1 LADITVLRPDETPAR
16 SGDVDYAKRG
26 DIPAEGAHVI
36 LIENG
41 KPRARDL
48 MQFVAEELRQRQAIS
63 GVEVFSKPS
72 AGKPIEAL
80 EAKEMAARAHLVITG
95 VGD

>member
-1 LADITVLRPDETPAR
+1 MATITVLRPDEPPQPAGR
-16 SGDVDYAKRG
+16 IAYAER
-26 DIPAEGAHVI
+26 DRLPSDAHLI

-48 MQFVAEELRQRQAIS
+48 MLYVSEGVKQRLPITT
-63 GVEVFSKPS
+63 VEVFSKPS
-72 AGKPIEAL
+72 AAKPIEPD
-80 EAKEMAARAHLVITG
+80 EAKEMVARAHLVITG

>member
-1 LADITVLRPDETPAR
+1 MAAITVLRPDEPQPPPSRIA
-16 SGDVDYAKRG
+16 YATRG
-26 DIPAEGAHVI
+26 ALPAEAHLI

-48 MQFVAEELRQRQAIS
+48 MLYVAEGMRQLLPIAT
-63 GVEVFSKPS
+63 VEVHSKPS
-72 AGKPIEAL
+72 TSQPIDPD

>member
-1 LADITVLRPDETPAR
+1 MADITVLRPDEEPAPAAF
-16 SGDVDYAKRG
+16 VDYAKRH
-26 DIPAEGAHVI
+26 DLPEEGAHVI

-48 MQFVAEELRQRQAIS
+48 MQFVAGELRERQSIAS
-63 GVEVFSKPS
+63 VEVFSKPS
-72 AGKPIEAL
+72 AGKPIEAV

>member
-1 LADITVLRPDETPAR
+1 MAVITVLRPDEEPQPAAR
-16 SGDVDYAKRG
+16 VDYATRR
-26 DIPAEGAHVI
+26 PVAPGARLI

-48 MQFVAEELRQRQAIS
+48 MQLVAAELRARYPIAA
-63 GVEVFSKPS
+63 VEVFSKPAAS
-72 AGKPIEAL
+72 KPIEPE

>member
-1 LADITVLRPDETPAR
+1 MADITILRPDEEPAPA
-16 SGDVDYAKRG
+16 GAVEYAKRG
-26 DIPAEGAHVI
+26 DIPAAGAYVI

-48 MQFVAEELRQRQAIS
+48 MQFVAEELRSRQAIA

-72 AGKPIEAL
+72 AGKPIEAV

>member
-1 LADITVLRPDETPAR
+1 MAQIAVLRPDQEAAP
-16 SGDVDYAKRG
+16 
-26 DIPAEGAHVI
+26 EGAVPYARRADLPEDAHLI

-48 MQFVAEELRQRQAIS
+48 MQYVAAELQRRYPIAT
-63 GVEVFSKPS
+63 VEVFSKAAAS
-72 AGKPIEAL
+72 QPIEAD

>member
-1 LADITVLRPDETPAR
+1 MAQITVLRPDETPQPA
-16 SGDVDYAKRG
+16 GTVEYATRRG
-26 DIPAEGAHVI
+26 LPDDAT
-36 LIENG
+36 LIIVENG

-48 MQFVAEELRQRQAIS
+48 MHYVAEELQRRYPIGS
-63 GVEVFSKPS
+63 IEVFSKLS
-72 AGKPIEAL
+72 AGKPIEPD